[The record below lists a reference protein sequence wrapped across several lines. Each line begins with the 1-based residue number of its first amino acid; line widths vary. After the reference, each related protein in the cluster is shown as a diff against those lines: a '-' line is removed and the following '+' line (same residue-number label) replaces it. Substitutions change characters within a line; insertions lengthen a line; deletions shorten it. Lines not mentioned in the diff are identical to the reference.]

1 MLEELLLDQDRVA
14 GFSLSEDDYCV
25 YVCRCG
31 QWVVVFSSSGMT
43 RESLRDFLDSSR
55 LSSDGTVE
63 GEET

>member
-1 MLEELLLDQDRVA
+1 MLEEP
-14 GFSLSEDDYCV
+14 GFSFSEGDHCV

-31 QWVVVFSSSGMT
+31 QQVAVFSSSGMT